1 MDFGIAKMASSGKTQ
16 TNIVMGT
23 PTYMSPEQIAGK
35 KVDGRSDIFPLGIV
49 LFELLTGQ
57 LPFTADNL
65 SAVLFSIAHHPHP
78 AIQSLRPD
86 LPPMV
91 QEIVNHALQKELPHR
106 YRRAEEF
113 AGELRACL
121 QRLAA

>member
-1 MDFGIAKMASSGKTQ
+1 
-16 TNIVMGT
+16 VMGT

-35 KVDGRSDIFPLGIV
+35 KVDGRSDIFSLGVV

-78 AIQSLRPD
+78 AIQTLRPD

-91 QEIVNHALQKELPHR
+91 QEIVDRALQKELPHR

-113 AGELRACL
+113 ARELRACL
-121 QRLAA
+121 QSLAA